1 MPAYRLSFNALAVLL
16 VLPPLWW
23 TFTLP
28 GPQLWQWSG
37 PYWWIANGLALL
49 ALLGVAWSMR
59 DYDSGEFLGTRQ
71 WRDKETAVEDQE
83 GFHISPLHR
92 FVRHPWYSLSLV
104 LIWSRDMDLAF
115 LVTAVVM
122 TLYFNFGARK
132 EEQKLII
139 YHGEKYRRYRELVP
153 GLVPL
158 PWRYLS
164 RAQADGL
171 QGIK

>member
-1 MPAYRLSFNALAVLL
+1 
-16 VLPPLWW
+16 
-23 TFTLP
+23 
-28 GPQLWQWSG
+28 
-37 PYWWIANGLALL
+37 
-49 ALLGVAWSMR
+49 
-59 DYDSGEFLGTRQ
+59 
-71 WRDKETAVEDQE
+71 
-83 GFHISPLHR
+83 
-92 FVRHPWYSLSLV
+92 
-104 LIWSRDMDLAF
+104 MDLAF

-122 TLYFNFGARK
+122 TLYFIFGAHL